1 MLDYLIKN
9 GHVLDG
15 SGSGPVDM
23 NIGTQG
29 DRIVYIGKDILE
41 AENIIDAKGLVVSPG
56 FIDAHAHSEFTI
68 LADGRAEGK
77 VSQGITTEING
88 NCGLSAAPL
97 RGDAFAHREAD
108 LIELGIKER
117 WHTFSEYFS
126 LLQDKGIAI
135 NFAALCG
142 HGNIRASV
150 IGYKDKAPDKNE
162 MADMKSLLAE
172 AVKEG
177 AKGLST
183 GLIYPPGVYSDTEE
197 LIELCK
203 TFQTLNTKLQNYIYT
218 SHMRSEGDGLIE
230 AIEEIIRIGRE
241 ADVKVHIS
249 HIKTAGERNWSKIE
263 KAIELIEAARNAG
276 IRLTC
281 DRYPYTA
288 ASTDLDTILPS
299 WCYDGGVGE
308 ELKRLK
314 DAKTREK
321 IRTEISGKGDSYWKG
336 VFVSSV
342 TETENRW
349 MEGEN
354 IFDIAAKMQRPPED
368 ALIEITITEKAR
380 AGGIFFS
387 MSEDN
392 LRRFLSLPYT
402 MIGTDSSARS
412 FSGPTRTGKPH
423 PRGFGSF
430 PRFIGKYVRDE
441 GIIGLPE
448 AIKKATY
455 LPALTFGLENRG
467 LIKEGFFADLVVFD
481 YENIRDNA
489 TFKDPYL
496 KPDDI
501 EYVFV
506 NGSLAVTEG
515 EITRSLSGKIL

>member
-1 MLDYLIKN
+1 MLDYFIKN

-15 SGSGPVDM
+15 SGAGPVDM
-23 NIGTQG
+23 NIGIQG
-29 DRIVYIGKDILE
+29 DRIVYTGKDILE
-41 AENIIDAKGLVVSPG
+41 AENIIDAKGLVVTPG

-97 RGDAFAHREAD
+97 RGDAFDHREAD

-126 LLQDKGIAI
+126 LLQSKGIAI

-150 IGYKDKAPDKNE
+150 IGYKNKAPNTNDLSE
-162 MADMKSLLAE
+162 MKKLLSE
-172 AVKEG
+172 AVAQG

-183 GLIYPPGVYSDTEE
+183 GLIYPPGVYSDTKE
-197 LIELCK
+197 LIGLCK
-203 TFQTLNTKLQNYIYT
+203 VLSAQRAGIYT

-230 AIEEIIRIGRE
+230 AIEELITIGRE
-241 ADVKVHIS
+241 ADVNVHIS
-249 HIKTAGERNWSKIE
+249 HIKTAGKRNWSKID
-263 KAIELIEAARNAG
+263 KAIELIEGARRAG
-276 IRLTC
+276 INLTC

-288 ASTDLDTILPS
+288 ASTDLDTVLPS
-299 WCYDGGVGE
+299 WCYDGGVEE
-308 ELKRLK
+308 ELRRLK
-314 DAKTREK
+314 DTKIREK

-342 TETENRW
+342 TKTENRW

-354 IFDIAAKMQRPPED
+354 IFDISSKMGKPPED
-368 ALIEITITEKAR
+368 ALIDITIDEKAR
-380 AGGIFFS
+380 TGAIFFS

-392 LRRFLSLPYT
+392 LRRFLSLPYA

-412 FSGPTRTGKPH
+412 FSGPTCTGKPH

-455 LPALTFGLENRG
+455 LPALTFRLENRG
-467 LIKEGFFADLVVFD
+467 LIKEGFFADIVAFD
-481 YENIRDNA
+481 YEKIIDNA

-496 KPDDI
+496 RPDGI

-506 NGSLAVTEG
+506 NGTLSVRKG
-515 EITRSLSGKIL
+515 EITESLAGSILR